1 MLKRLFQNDELTDLS
16 VLSVDTAMPDSRQPE
31 ATITRNKRNNAI
43 IDDPNEIYKRA
54 RQIYFRAKRVRHSRS
69 VSIL

>member
-1 MLKRLFQNDELTDLS
+1 MLKKIFHLNELTDLS
-16 VLSVDTAMPDSRQPE
+16 VLALDAERSSGALTE
-31 ATITRNKRNNAI
+31 AAITRNQHRVAVS
-43 IDDPNEIYKRA
+43 DDPNEIYNRA